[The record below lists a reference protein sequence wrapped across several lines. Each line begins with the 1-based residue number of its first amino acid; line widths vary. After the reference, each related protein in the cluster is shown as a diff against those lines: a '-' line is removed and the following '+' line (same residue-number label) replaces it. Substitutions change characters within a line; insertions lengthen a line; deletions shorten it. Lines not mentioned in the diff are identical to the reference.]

1 MVRRRLLACIAVIL
15 TGTSLALAQSLPAQL
30 NRERKITNRIAP
42 TYPEL
47 AKRMHMRGMVKLEVM
62 VRPNGSV
69 RSTKVM
75 GGSPVLA
82 LAAGDAVAKWKFEPA
97 PNETTETVQITFESN
112 NE

>member
-1 MVRRRLLACIAVIL
+1 MVRRRLLTCLAVIL
-15 TGTSLALAQSLPAQL
+15 TGTTLTLAQDLPAQP
-30 NRERKITNRIAP
+30 NRERKITTRIAP

-97 PNETTETVQITFESN
+97 AAETTEVIQVMFEGDN
-112 NE
+112 

>member
-1 MVRRRLLACIAVIL
+1 MTRVLVAILAGTTL
-15 TGTSLALAQSLPAQL
+15 TLAQNVPAQP
-30 NRERKITNRIAP
+30 NRERRITTRIAP

-47 AKRMHMRGMVKLEVM
+47 AKRMRMRGMVKLEVL

-69 RSTKVM
+69 KSTKVI

-97 PNETTETVQITFESN
+97 PTETTEVIQVMFEGDN
-112 NE
+112 

>member
-1 MVRRRLLACIAVIL
+1 MVRRRLLACIALIL
-15 TGTSLALAQSLPAQL
+15 TGASLTLAQNLPAQL
-30 NRERKITNRIAP
+30 NRERKITTRIAP

-97 PNETTETVQITFESN
+97 PNETTETVQITFEPN